1 MERKQFSRSHFR
13 DEDNFGVGQ
22 KAEAKRNKFEAAR
35 LPGSE
40 FTQGERP
47 LSLSSE
53 KVSSRSLVG
62 HSEAKYD
69 LKDRSNNR
77 TSPRLDIDDENDVE
91 SVDTDSSRESGIMP
105 TRKSNG
111 SKQDVN
117 RSPLTNTLEE
127 RNGIHRNVTAN
138 TGIYKVGSTVE
149 ARFRGKSQYLKGKIM
164 RTRFNGSFDIMYDNG
179 QRELGV
185 ARELIRDIEVEP
197 SKQDLVPKASNQ
209 ISPES
214 SADNEDIKVGS
225 KVEMKNE
232 DGKYVTGKIM
242 RRRSDGSYDIMCHDG
257 GAEFGKFG
265 VSRELIRSPSASVEK
280 GLIQNT
286 RPRSIGKLNKKST
299 LEPSVEKEESN
310 RSLRSGVGGSNV
322 DTPDLAVG
330 DTVEARYRGKNKYI
344 QGKITR
350 KRYDGSYD
358 ILYSDGEREL
368 CVSKDL
374 IRADSR
380 FKQEDKERETDIK
393 TPPKEQKEL
402 DKEVA
407 EFGVGDAVEAK
418 YRGKRY
424 YSGKITR
431 KRFDGSYD
439 IDYDDG
445 DRELGVSRELIK
457 PATETHEQNK
467 NAPGLVHNGIQQ
479 DLDQDLSIGTR
490 IEARFRGKSKFFPG
504 QITKCREGNLFDIL
518 YDDGEKELRVSK
530 DLIVSRE
537 KKQMQQ
543 LVRPGFVGS
552 ISDSSITLDNS
563 MTKLDV
569 GSEVEALYHGG
580 DTFYAG
586 KITRKRFDGTFD
598 INYVDGDREVGV
610 PKDSIRI
617 KKTIESVARE
627 ADRELFKMDDEG
639 RTFDSEPIIEESMQ
653 PTSHRSFKSERPS
666 QVPSSPIGIGDK
678 VECRFRGAH
687 NGGIYS
693 GTVSDVHMMPN
704 KGATYDIQYDD
715 GDRDSHL
722 AIEHIH
728 LVSKKKDADGQSR
741 VRLANDASANDVP
754 TGIGDK
760 VECRFRGAHNGGIY
774 SGTVSD
780 VHMMPNKGATY
791 DIQYDDGDRD
801 SHLAIEHIHLV
812 SKKKDAD
819 GQSRVR
825 LANDASANDVPTSR
839 VLDDSTLSNN
849 VRVSDEKTNQ
859 QLMGGVGTK
868 AAMPL
873 LDFDFV
879 KIEEMKHLIFTIHN
893 TMVEINAIVNGDI
906 GPWEMHNI
914 VGLTN
919 KKEEDA
925 KQIVSILF
933 DCFQRATQDLFD
945 SEVEYSNALKI
956 LHTAVQHAMAC
967 KQSVDVSVVA
977 NLNRAVND
985 FERVCPKCHQV

>member
-1 MERKQFSRSHFR
+1 
-13 DEDNFGVGQ
+13 
-22 KAEAKRNKFEAAR
+22 
-35 LPGSE
+35 
-40 FTQGERP
+40 
-47 LSLSSE
+47 
-53 KVSSRSLVG
+53 
-62 HSEAKYD
+62 
-69 LKDRSNNR
+69 
-77 TSPRLDIDDENDVE
+77 
-91 SVDTDSSRESGIMP
+91 
-105 TRKSNG
+105 
-111 SKQDVN
+111 
-117 RSPLTNTLEE
+117 
-127 RNGIHRNVTAN
+127 
-138 TGIYKVGSTVE
+138 
-149 ARFRGKSQYLKGKIM
+149 
-164 RTRFNGSFDIMYDNG
+164 
-179 QRELGV
+179 
-185 ARELIRDIEVEP
+185 
-197 SKQDLVPKASNQ
+197 
-209 ISPES
+209 
-214 SADNEDIKVGS
+214 
-225 KVEMKNE
+225 
-232 DGKYVTGKIM
+232 
-242 RRRSDGSYDIMCHDG
+242 
-257 GAEFGKFG
+257 
-265 VSRELIRSPSASVEK
+265 
-280 GLIQNT
+280 
-286 RPRSIGKLNKKST
+286 
-299 LEPSVEKEESN
+299 
-310 RSLRSGVGGSNV
+310 
-322 DTPDLAVG
+322 
-330 DTVEARYRGKNKYI
+330 
-344 QGKITR
+344 
-350 KRYDGSYD
+350 
-358 ILYSDGEREL
+358 
-368 CVSKDL
+368 
-374 IRADSR
+374 
-380 FKQEDKERETDIK
+380 
-393 TPPKEQKEL
+393 
-402 DKEVA
+402 
-407 EFGVGDAVEAK
+407 
-418 YRGKRY
+418 
-424 YSGKITR
+424 
-431 KRFDGSYD
+431 
-439 IDYDDG
+439 
-445 DRELGVSRELIK
+445 
-457 PATETHEQNK
+457 
-467 NAPGLVHNGIQQ
+467 
-479 DLDQDLSIGTR
+479 
-490 IEARFRGKSKFFPG
+490 
-504 QITKCREGNLFDIL
+504 
-518 YDDGEKELRVSK
+518 
-530 DLIVSRE
+530 
-537 KKQMQQ
+537 MQQ

-666 QVPSSPIGIGDK
+666 QVPSSPI
-678 VECRFRGAH
+678 
-687 NGGIYS
+687 
-693 GTVSDVHMMPN
+693 
-704 KGATYDIQYDD
+704 
-715 GDRDSHL
+715 
-722 AIEHIH
+722 
-728 LVSKKKDADGQSR
+728 
-741 VRLANDASANDVP
+741 
-754 TGIGDK
+754 GIGDK

>member
-1 MERKQFSRSHFR
+1 MEHKQFSRSPFR

-22 KAEAKRNKFEAAR
+22 KAEAKRNKFEPAR
-35 LPGSE
+35 LAG
-40 FTQGERP
+40 G
-47 LSLSSE
+47 SLSSE
-53 KVSSRSLVG
+53 KVSSRPLVG
-62 HSEAKYD
+62 RSEAKYD
-69 LKDRSNNR
+69 IKDRSNNR
-77 TSPRLDIDDENDVE
+77 TSQRLDIDDENDVE
-91 SVDTDSSRESGIMP
+91 SVDTDSSSESVIMP
-105 TRKSNG
+105 ARKSNG

-117 RSPLTNTLEE
+117 RSPLTNTSEE

-225 KVEMKNE
+225 KVEMKN

-299 LEPSVEKEESN
+299 LEPSVEKQESN

-380 FKQEDKERETDIK
+380 FKQEDKEREIDIK
-393 TPPKEQKEL
+393 TPPKEQKQL

-407 EFGVGDAVEAK
+407 EFRVGDAVEAK
-418 YRGKRY
+418 YRGKKY

-457 PATETHEQNK
+457 PATETHEQNE
-467 NAPGLVHNGIQQ
+467 NALGLVRNGIQ
-479 DLDQDLSIGTR
+479 QDLSIGTR
-490 IEARFRGKSKFFPG
+490 IQARFRGKSKFFPG

-518 YDDGEKELRVSK
+518 YDDGEEELRVSK
-530 DLIVSRE
+530 DLIISRE
-537 KKQMQQ
+537 REQMQQ
-543 LVRPGFVGS
+543 LIRPGFAGS

-563 MTKLDV
+563 MTTLRKPKEEVDQFTELDV
-569 GSEVEALYHGG
+569 GIEVEALYRGS

-598 INYVDGDREVGV
+598 IHYVDGDREIGV
-610 PKDSIRI
+610 PKDFIRI
-617 KKTIESVARE
+617 KKNVERE
-627 ADRELFKMDDEG
+627 VDRGLFTMDDEG
-639 RTFDSEPIIEESMQ
+639 RTFDFEPIVEESMQ
-653 PTSHRSFKSERPS
+653 PTSRRSSKSETPS
-666 QVPSSPIGIGDK
+666 HVPSPSIGIGDK
-678 VECRFRGAH
+678 VECRYRGAH

-693 GTVSDVHMMPN
+693 GIVSNVHMMPD

-715 GDRDSHL
+715 GDKDSHL

-728 LVSKKKDADGQSR
+728 LVSKKKDS
-741 VRLANDASANDVP
+741 
-754 TGIGDK
+754 
-760 VECRFRGAHNGGIY
+760 
-774 SGTVSD
+774 
-780 VHMMPNKGATY
+780 
-791 DIQYDDGDRD
+791 
-801 SHLAIEHIHLV
+801 
-812 SKKKDAD
+812 D

-839 VLDDSTLSNN
+839 VLDDTLSNN
-849 VRVSDEKTNQ
+849 VRVSHEKTNQ

-873 LDFDFV
+873 LDLDSV
-879 KIEEMKHLIFTIHN
+879 KIEEMKHLISAIQN
-893 TMVEINAIVNGDI
+893 TMIEINAIVNCDI

-925 KQIVSILF
+925 KKIVSILF
-933 DCFQRATQDLFD
+933 DYFQRATQDLFD
-945 SEVEYSNALKI
+945 SEVEYSNTLKI
-956 LHTAVQHAMAC
+956 LHTAVQQAMAC
-967 KQSVDVSVVA
+967 KQSVDDSVVA
-977 NLNRAVND
+977 NLKRAVDD